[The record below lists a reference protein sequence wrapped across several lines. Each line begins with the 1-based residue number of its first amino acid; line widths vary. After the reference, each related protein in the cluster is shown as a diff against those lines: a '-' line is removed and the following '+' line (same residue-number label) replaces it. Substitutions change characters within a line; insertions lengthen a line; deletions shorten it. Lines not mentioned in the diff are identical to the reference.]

1 MPDQKSLRI
10 LISVYYFKEQQ
21 AGNGKVYK
29 VWMVKFGLCVWSDRP
44 AKWIL
49 REKEA
54 EKVRI
59 SSEEVTTYTT
69 EFSQS
74 LGTNSF
80 FSVFFK
86 EQETGNGKVYK
97 VHRVLVITHFF
108 CFLLVS

>member
-1 MPDQKSLRI
+1 MHCRPFFLNVNEWAFRRPELLILVKRYAVPDQKSLRI

-54 EKVRI
+54 EKART
-59 SSEEVTTYTT
+59 SSEEVTMHTT
-69 EFSQS
+69 EFSPS
-74 LGTNSF
+74 LGNNSF
-80 FSVFFK
+80 FSASF
-86 EQETGNGKVYK
+86 
-97 VHRVLVITHFF
+97 
-108 CFLLVS
+108 

>member
-1 MPDQKSLRI
+1 
-10 LISVYYFKEQQ
+10 
-21 AGNGKVYK
+21 
-29 VWMVKFGLCVWSDRP
+29 MVKFGFHVWSDRP

-69 EFSQS
+69 EFSPS

-80 FSVFFK
+80 FSVSFK
-86 EQETGNGKVYK
+86 EQETGNGKVYS
-97 VHRVLVITHFF
+97 VDSQILTSRLVGLACQIDFKGKGG
-108 CFLLVS
+108 